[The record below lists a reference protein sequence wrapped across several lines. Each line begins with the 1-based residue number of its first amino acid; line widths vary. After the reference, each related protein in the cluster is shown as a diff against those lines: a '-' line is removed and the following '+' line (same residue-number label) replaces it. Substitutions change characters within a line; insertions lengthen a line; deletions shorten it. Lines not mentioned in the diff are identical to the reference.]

1 MSESTKKLRLHFES
15 KAQFQAFRSALVRPS
30 FGDESEHGA
39 FLFAAPAGDETL
51 KIVDVAVL
59 NLADF
64 VVQSAR
70 HLELK
75 DDVLQRMIVRAHKT
89 NTALV
94 EAHSHPLT
102 KGPGVRFSSLDC
114 EGLADLGPHVA
125 WRLPGRPYAALVFG
139 QDAFDSLYW
148 EGRERWP
155 QGSVDLIVAGQL
167 LRASRESER
176 AWGKPKVDRFDR
188 QRMIF
193 GDEGQKRLHNTTV
206 GIVGGGGLGSFMVL
220 ELAYLGIGKIV
231 IIDKDLLEDPNR
243 NRTVGAWES
252 HPEGTPKVD
261 LLRDLVSLID
271 SEIEIEAV
279 QAWVEE
285 PEAKAALADVDIVVG
300 CLDHDGPRFV
310 LNKFCCKQGL
320 PLVDAASDT
329 IPEEDRVL
337 FGGRVCV
344 ATSATGCLM
353 CFGVLNQDEIRDY
366 FASPEQLAD
375 QREIYGVPERALAGG
390 GPSVITVN
398 GVVASIAAT
407 ELMVLVTKVRAPIAH
422 QDWHG
427 HTGRLN
433 RVVDYEEDCYYC
445 GLRPTGEPKALV
457 GTSC

>member
-1 MSESTKKLRLHFES
+1 MSESTKELRLHFES
-15 KAQFQAFRSALVRPS
+15 KTQYQALRSALVRAS
-30 FGDESEHGA
+30 FADESERGA
-39 FLFAAPAGDETL
+39 FLFASPAGDGEL

-59 NLADF
+59 RTDDF
-64 VVQSAR
+64 TVQSVR

-94 EAHSHPLT
+94 EAHSHPLS
-102 KGPGVRFSSLDC
+102 KGPRVRFSSLDC
-114 EGLADLGPHVA
+114 EGLADLGPHMA

-139 QDAFDSLYW
+139 QDAFDSLFW
-148 EGRERWP
+148 EGRERLP
-155 QGSVDLIVAGQL
+155 QGAMDLIVAGQL

-176 AWGKPKVDRFDR
+176 VWGKPIEDRFHR

-193 GDEGQKRLHNTTV
+193 GDEGQKRLHDTTV

-220 ELAYLGIGKIV
+220 ELAYLGIGKIM
-231 IIDKDLLEDPNR
+231 IIDNDPLEEPNR

-252 HPEGTPKVD
+252 HSEGTPKVE
-261 LLRDLVSLID
+261 LLRDLVTLID
-271 SEIEIEAV
+271 SEIEIAAV
-279 QAWVEE
+279 PAWLEDS
-285 PEAKAALADVDIVVG
+285 EAKAALAEVDVVVG

-310 LNKFCCKQGL
+310 LNEFCCEQGL

-329 IPEEDRVL
+329 IPEKDRVL
-337 FGGRVCV
+337 FGGRVCI
-344 ATSATGCLM
+344 ATPATGCLM
-353 CFGVLNQDEIRDY
+353 CFGVLDQDEIRDY
-366 FASPEQLAD
+366 FASSEQLAD
-375 QREIYGVPERALAGG
+375 QREIYGVPERALAGS

-433 RVVDYEEDCYYC
+433 RVVDYEEGCYYC
-445 GLRPTGEPKALV
+445 GLRPTVAPEL
-457 GTSC
+457 

>member
-1 MSESTKKLRLHFES
+1 MSESTKELRLHFES
-15 KAQFQAFRSALVRPS
+15 MLQYQTLRSALVRAS
-30 FGDESEHGA
+30 FADKSEHAA
-39 FLFAAPAGDETL
+39 FLFAAPDDDGEL
-51 KIVDVAVL
+51 KIVDVTVL
-59 NLADF
+59 NLSDF
-64 VVQSAR
+64 VAQSVR
-70 HLELK
+70 YLELK

-89 NTALV
+89 NTTLV

-102 KGPGVRFSSLDC
+102 KGPRVRFSSLDC
-114 EGLADLGPHVA
+114 EGLADLGPQMT

-148 EGRERWP
+148 EGRERRP

-176 AWGKPKVDRFDR
+176 AWGKPMIDRFDR

-193 GDEGQKRLHNTTV
+193 GDEGQKRLRDTTV

-243 NRTVGAWES
+243 NRTVGAWGM
-252 HPEGTPKVD
+252 HPEGTPKVE
-261 LLRDLVSLID
+261 LLRDLATLID
-271 SEIEIEAV
+271 SEIEIKVA

-285 PEAKAALADVDIVVG
+285 PEAKTALADVDIAVG

-329 IPEEDRVL
+329 IPEKDRVL

-344 ATSATGCLM
+344 ATPATGCLM
-353 CFGVLNQDEIRDY
+353 CFGVLNQDEIRHY
-366 FASPEQLAD
+366 FASPEELAD

-398 GVVASIAAT
+398 GVVASLAAI
-407 ELMVLVTKVRAPIAH
+407 ELMMLVTKVRAPIAH

-433 RVVDYEEDCYYC
+433 RVVDYEEGCYYC
-445 GLRPTGEPKALV
+445 GLRPTAESKALI
-457 GTSC
+457 GTS